1 MEVHPPCW
9 NTKAT
14 LVSTVG
20 PAVPVNRCTGAWDVH
35 FQKQTVW
42 LFFCRT
48 LTAEVSWADLLQWWI
63 IQFYCSSSRLE
74 KREFGKRGRERQINF
89 LWSQFCSVCVI
100 LCGLPSKPW
109 TEFCWTQSNWIQW
122 RWIEENGGLLRQR
135 EAWKERWRQP
145 SWDWGR
151 KKRRH
156 RGRKLKKYI
165 YKWKRKKESQCWC
178 ANWLPNK
185 RLD

>member
-1 MEVHPPCW
+1 MPVCEPERTITCLLLSYCIIWLKFWIRALVIEKQAEGHLKDDVHSIAWHASLSIGNKKTSKHKVFSLQNEIAPRKWRCILQPVVRQACW
-9 NTKAT
+9 NIKAT

-63 IQFYCSSSRLE
+63 IQFYCSSSRQE

-89 LWSQFCSVCVI
+89 LWSQFCSECDIVWAP
-100 LCGLPSKPW
+100 L
-109 TEFCWTQSNWIQW
+109 
-122 RWIEENGGLLRQR
+122 
-135 EAWKERWRQP
+135 
-145 SWDWGR
+145 
-151 KKRRH
+151 
-156 RGRKLKKYI
+156 
-165 YKWKRKKESQCWC
+165 
-178 ANWLPNK
+178 
-185 RLD
+185 